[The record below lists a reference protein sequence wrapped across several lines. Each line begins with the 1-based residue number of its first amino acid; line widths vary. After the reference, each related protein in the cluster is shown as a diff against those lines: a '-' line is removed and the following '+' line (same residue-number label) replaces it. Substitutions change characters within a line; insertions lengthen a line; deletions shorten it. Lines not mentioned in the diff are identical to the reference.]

1 MHKLYTYI
9 AGAKRGY
16 CEDALYADENCAF
29 VIDGATGVSGEKVT
43 DCATDA
49 AWFSAAHRAYLA
61 GALKGDG
68 EIAEILKT
76 GVWEVA
82 ARYARFDGADKVK
95 DKPSAVISVV
105 RERNGYLEYYS
116 LGDTVVVIRKKDGEV
131 LHILD
136 TRLVELDNIN
146 FGRMKEI
153 AARTGKTL
161 REAFADIR
169 PYILENRAKMNTLEG
184 YCALSHTA
192 EGLDT
197 ALTGKIPLSE
207 VRDLLVF
214 SDGFAE
220 IYDLFGLYP
229 SPAALIADVAENGI
243 LPAMKKLHAAQ
254 DSDPDCE
261 KFVRNK
267 LRDDISVVYAEI

>member
-1 MHKLYTYI
+1 
-9 AGAKRGY
+9 
-16 CEDALYADENCAF
+16 
-29 VIDGATGVSGEKVT
+29 
-43 DCATDA
+43 
-49 AWFSAAHRAYLA
+49 
-61 GALKGDG
+61 
-68 EIAEILKT
+68 
-76 GVWEVA
+76 
-82 ARYARFDGADKVK
+82 
-95 DKPSAVISVV
+95 
-105 RERNGYLEYYS
+105 
-116 LGDTVVVIRKKDGEV
+116 
-131 LHILD
+131 
-136 TRLVELDNIN
+136 
-146 FGRMKEI
+146 
-153 AARTGKTL
+153 
-161 REAFADIR
+161 
-169 PYILENRAKMNTLEG
+169 MNTPEG

-192 EGLDT
+192 DGLDT